1 MASITAVPVL
11 SQEKKKKKIPVL
23 GEFPVVWEALKIA
36 LFSIFSN
43 KLRSFLTLIGIIIGV
58 ASVVVVGAFIS
69 GMELYVTENITSILG
84 SNSFIVAKIAGVNI
98 TRQEWEQRMRTH
110 KDILKDD
117 YAAVLHNSKLALSV
131 AVEVQTSEDLR
142 HEGRDLFDVRFVGA
156 TANLPD
162 ISNLVVDSGRFLL
175 PFEIDSARPVCVV
188 GYSIVNEFF
197 QNVDPLGKV
206 LKVKG
211 VDFTIVGVLTKRGS
225 FMGMNMDSMMYIPFT
240 VYQKIFGL
248 RRGLTMRVK
257 TTPEDF
263 EACQDEVRQ
272 ILRQKRGLQVGR
284 KDNFDIMSTDEIN
297 QQVESFSS
305 TVSMVV
311 IPVTC
316 IALVVGGIVI
326 MNIML
331 VSVTERTREIGIRKA
346 IGARRFDLL
355 LQFLIESAILGL
367 CGGAIGILSAWALCR
382 ALAGAFD
389 LSLAVTGGYITLSL
403 MVSGG
408 IGIVAGM
415 YPAIKASRLDP
426 IKALTYEN

>member
-11 SQEKKKKKIPVL
+11 IQEKKKKKIPVL
-23 GEFPVVWEALKIA
+23 GELPVVWEALKIA

-98 TRQEWEQRMRTH
+98 TREEWEQRMRTH

-117 YAAVLHNSKLALSV
+117 YEAVLHNSKLALDV

-197 QNVDPLGKV
+197 QNVDPIGKV

-225 FMGMNMDSMMYIPFT
+225 FMGMNMDSMMYIPFS

-263 EACQDEVRQ
+263 EACQDEVRR

-355 LQFLIESAILGL
+355 MQFLIESAILGL
-367 CGGAIGILSAWALCR
+367 CGGAIGIFAAWALCR

-389 LSLAVTGGYITLSL
+389 LSLAITGGYITLSL
-403 MVSGG
+403 VVSGG
-408 IGIVAGM
+408 IGIIAGM

-426 IKALTYEN
+426 IKALTYET